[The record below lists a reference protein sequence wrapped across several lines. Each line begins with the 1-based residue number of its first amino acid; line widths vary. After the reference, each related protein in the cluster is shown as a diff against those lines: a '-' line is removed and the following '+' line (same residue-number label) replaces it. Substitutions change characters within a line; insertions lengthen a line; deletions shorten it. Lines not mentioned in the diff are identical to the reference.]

1 MEHTRSATDGLFYA
15 ESAAEIKTEDEAL
28 TTYSEKDKPWDTNR
42 AYAQDVQGIYLREQ
56 EFQKLGDRIDNCSGM
71 LRFNMVA
78 SKQTGEVS
86 LKLSTAYFCRV
97 RHCPVCQWRRSLM
110 WQARFY
116 QALPAIVEK
125 YPTSRWLF
133 LTLTVPNCP
142 VDQLAD
148 TLKEMNTA
156 WNRLRGRKEFK
167 VIQGWI
173 RATEVTQE
181 EHRKGYAH
189 PHFHVL
195 LMVPSSY
202 FKTSKYITHDR
213 WLELW
218 QEAMRDPSIT
228 NVNIRTVKPRKPKE
242 GETVVDSTVQALEA
256 SGGVSETLKYSVK
269 PSDMISDP
277 DWFLEMTRQ
286 VHKKRFLATGGAL
299 KDMLKETEESEEDLL
314 LKSEDD
320 SSTEI
325 LSDGYL
331 YAFNWRSDDR
341 MYRRYEKGDVFP
353 TVDE

>member
-1 MEHTRSATDGLFYA
+1 MERFSA
-15 ESAAEIKTEDEAL
+15 SADPYFTENSDQHNTPDDAL
-28 TTYSEKDKPWDTNR
+28 SDYSEKDKPWDTNR
-42 AYAQDVQGIYLREQ
+42 AYAQDVQEIYLRDQ
-56 EFQKLGDRIDNCSGM
+56 EFQKLGDRISNCSGM

-116 QALPAIVEK
+116 QALPAIIEQ
-125 YPTSRWLF
+125 YPTSRWLL
-133 LTLTVPNCP
+133 LTLTVPNCK
-142 VDQLAD
+142 VEDLAK
-148 TLKEMNTA
+148 TLSEMNKA
-156 WNRLRGRKEFK
+156 WQRLIKRKEFK
-167 VIQGWI
+167 VVQGWI

-181 EHRKGYAH
+181 EKRKEYAH
-189 PHFHVL
+189 PHFHCL
-195 LMVPSSY
+195 MMVPSSY
-202 FKTSKYITHDR
+202 FKTSKYITRDR

-218 QEAMRDPSIT
+218 QEAMRDASIT
-228 NVNIRTVKPRKPKE
+228 AVDVRPVKPRKPKD
-242 GETVVDSTVQALEA
+242 GQTITDSTVQALEA

-269 PSDMISDP
+269 PSDMINDP
-277 DWFLEMTRQ
+277 AWFLEMTRQ
-286 VHKKRFLATGGAL
+286 VHKKRFLAAGGAL

-320 SSTEI
+320 GITEV

-341 MYRRYEKGDVFP
+341 IYRRYEKGDVFP
-353 TVDE
+353 TTDD